1 MQFEFKW
8 LVCFYERAG
17 AVKYNTIT
25 QNALDSIAE
34 LKRSAFQNQLRA
46 EHVKKMPNL
55 WKDRLYGWEMNS
67 SQHLPTF

>member
-17 AVKYNTIT
+17 AVKYNTIYHKT
-25 QNALDSIAE
+25 RLIRSAE

-46 EHVKKMPNL
+46 EHVKEMPNL
-55 WKDRLYGWEMNS
+55 
-67 SQHLPTF
+67 